1 MRSIQTTAK
10 RPRGRGGTASRPG
23 SPTRSSSRKYCA
35 AADEYH
41 WCLTT
46 ALPLRDE
53 DGRIVKWHGAS
64 VDMHD
69 WKRAQDELRETQ
81 SELAHMTRVM
91 TMGQLTAS
99 IAHELNQPLA
109 GIMTN
114 AGTGLRM
121 LTANP
126 PNVEGARET
135 ARRTIRDA
143 KRASEVITRL
153 RALFARRT
161 TSSEIVDLNTAV
173 QEVIALSMNELQR
186 SNVGCRVHLADNLPY
201 AMGDRV
207 QLQQVILNF
216 ILNGAEAMASV
227 ADRPRELVVS
237 TEIEETGHVRVS
249 VRDVGVGFD
258 PAMAEK
264 LFSPFYTTNSVGM
277 GIGLSVSRT
286 IVENHQGRLW
296 AERNEGPGA
305 KFSFSIPSTLAPAQ
319 ASTSAAEAGNA

>member
-1 MRSIQTTAK
+1 
-10 RPRGRGGTASRPG
+10 
-23 SPTRSSSRKYCA
+23 
-35 AADEYH
+35 
-41 WCLTT
+41 
-46 ALPLRDE
+46 
-53 DGRIVKWHGAS
+53 
-64 VDMHD
+64 MHD

-81 SELAHMTRVM
+81 AELAHMTRVM

-121 LTANP
+121 LTADP
-126 PNVEGARET
+126 PNVDGARET

-143 KRASEVITRL
+143 KRASEVISRL

-161 TSSEIVDLNTAV
+161 TASEIVDLNTAV
-173 QEVIALSMNELQR
+173 QEVIALSSNELQR
-186 SNVGCRVHLADNLPY
+186 SGVIYRVNLAQNLPY
-201 AMGDRV
+201 TMGDRV

-216 ILNGAEAMASV
+216 ILNGAEAMDGV
-227 ADRPRELVVS
+227 ADRPKELVVS

-249 VRDVGVGFD
+249 VTDAGVGFE

-264 LFSPFYTTNSVGM
+264 LFSPFYTTKSSGM

-296 AERNEGPGA
+296 AECNEGSGA
-305 KFSFSIPSTLAPAQ
+305 TFRFSVPSTLVPGHVALG
-319 ASTSAAEAGNA
+319 STDAGHP